1 MCKGEKTKPP
11 VCTKRD
17 LQHSPRS
24 ARGDM
29 GMGCSSCIPNIGQ
42 VNVAMVSLPSPALAV
57 LLPSG
62 EWLGPI
68 VPHHQEQTQR
78 FVAT

>member
-1 MCKGEKTKPP
+1 M
-11 VCTKRD
+11 
-17 LQHSPRS
+17 
-24 ARGDM
+24 
-29 GMGCSSCIPNIGQ
+29 
-42 VNVAMVSLPSPALAV
+42 AMVSLPSPALAV